1 MKKTSDICLILL
13 LIIFIVNQTSQ
24 KLLKDVVPE
33 NEFVLLNSREI
44 VQFQLNKTTNEVY
57 YSFQNNFDES
67 DIIINLKVGK
77 GFTTYCY
84 IYDSYDNIKI
94 NSRGEYINPT
104 KEVVLSDNYIILKSS
119 ELEIKKTKY
128 YFIIRDI
135 FNSYNKD
142 YLSIFNEQDEINLIK
157 EKFVIMEKFYSKN
170 KYYFSFSH
178 TKNEIVTL
186 DFSINDTDFY
196 QDVSIYKKPNKELIY
211 KGEKNKG
218 EIKLNEDRDI
228 EGDYIIEIESQE
240 KPYKDIKSS
249 IILHKDEVFV
259 KELKYGSPLSFA
271 YTGNKIF
278 NLYVDLNEYNL
289 NDENIITFKFGNQV
303 FDRNLISHCYAKVI
317 NFESYDDSK
326 FLSNMPA
333 KEEENEAVFSRLSGT
348 ANIYQLYFQNNK
360 QKEENKK
367 PFLLIHLSIQEEEHD
382 TDEYIS
388 PEEFSVYLSKKPIII
403 NLGEYKN
410 KKMILD
416 ENIKLE
422 NYVCQIYK
430 IILPEIEDD
439 SNKLSYIFY
448 TSINIE
454 VVYNY
459 SMLVNNH
466 LNDQAKMIHVLS
478 SDDNGYNY
486 TKYLYVKLFGF
497 SNEKVNFKIESTE
510 YLINYIFKDSRST
523 KTYNSKLTDC
533 SKPIYY
539 IGEYSLNVKKGY
551 LYQETFYGKIST
563 YYKSKINSDDDSI
576 LINEN
581 PKYLIEDNLI
591 TFESSLDIVEFK
603 CEYPGLFQI
612 HFIDDIDSDNRQI
625 NLLSKVY
632 TVLPRMTDFTISPII
647 NTPQEDIN
655 FEIYTPTGAEIKIND
670 GKTITNID
678 SNNKYYQMKYKNES
692 EVPYLFTVLSK
703 KDTVISISLTN
714 KNHFAIVDSEYSR
727 IGENYSQVVVKLLQK
742 ENCESINLQISKVYY
757 GYNYSFFKGNV
768 EYAGNLVQSESDYI
782 EIDRSYKINIIIP
795 NPYLGEKINDENIA
809 YYFMFYIEDY
819 EKIQKDVSLT
829 YNEIKEYE
837 IIYKEVPKVIF
848 KDNEKYQLPIFEE
861 NSTDINIVYQSCRNS
876 LKQINIYNYDDKIQT
891 ITNNKNES
899 IFQHDS
905 IKIYHELSNLTYR
918 LDINFNE
925 NQKDINPFLNGAVI
939 GITEESITDEDI
951 EKYLNL
957 TLNIS
962 QNGRRVEWEPLENI
976 SLYDIYVLIE
986 NNTYVPSLKNPCLLQ
1001 SIKNQ
1006 YPPHAES
1013 NKINNNEDNYIKYYS
1028 SNTNFITL
1036 NEKGRYYV
1044 TVSAN
1049 ISGQVPLIYIYDKVI
1064 FDSNIIPE
1072 DSEDSLDNG
1081 TKIFM
1086 GISIPLVFISV
1097 FIILIVLTKCNKTPI
1112 IDPESSKSSL
1122 IRDTTQSSV

>member
-1 MKKTSDICLILL
+1 MKRTYLIFFL
-13 LIIFIVNQTSQ
+13 LISIVSQTSQ
-24 KLLKDVVPE
+24 KGIRAVVPE
-33 NEFVLLNSREI
+33 DEFVLLKSREI
-44 VQFQLNKTTNEVY
+44 VQFQLNKTNNEIY
-57 YSFQNNFDES
+57 YSFQNNYAES
-67 DIIINLKVGK
+67 DILINLKVGK

-94 NSRGEYINPT
+94 NSKGEYINPT

-128 YFIIRDI
+128 YFIIKDI
-135 FNSYNKD
+135 FLSYNKD
-142 YLSIFNEQDEINLIK
+142 YISIFNEQDEINLIK

-186 DFSINDTDFY
+186 DLNINDIDFY
-196 QDVSIYKKPNKELIY
+196 QDVYIYKNPNKELIY

-218 EIKLNEDRDI
+218 EIKLNEDRDS

-240 KPYKDIKSS
+240 KPYIDIKSS

-271 YTGNKIF
+271 YSGNKLF
-278 NLYVDLNEYNL
+278 NLYVDLSEYNL
-289 NDENIITFKFGNQV
+289 NDENIISFKFGNQI
-303 FDRNLISHCYAKVI
+303 FDRNLVSHCYAKVL

-348 ANIYQLYFQNNK
+348 SNIYQLYFKNTK

-367 PFLLIHLSIQEEEHD
+367 PFLLIHLSIQKEEHD

-388 PEEFSVYLSKKPIII
+388 PEEFSVYLSKKPITI

-410 KKMILD
+410 KKMIID

-422 NYVCQIYK
+422 DYVCQIYK

-466 LNDQAKMIHVLS
+466 LKDQTKMIHVLS
-478 SDDNGYNY
+478 SEDNEYNF
-486 TKYLYVKLFGF
+486 TKILYVKLFGF

-510 YLINYIFKDSRST
+510 YLVNYIFKDSRST
-523 KTYNSKLTDC
+523 KTYNNKLTDC
-533 SKPIYY
+533 SKPFYY
-539 IGEYSLNVKKGY
+539 IGEYSLNAKMEY
-551 LYQETFYGKIST
+551 LYLETFYGKINT
-563 YYKSKINSDDDSI
+563 YYKNAISPDDSI

-591 TFESSLDIVEFK
+591 KFESSLDIVEFK
-603 CEYPGLFQI
+603 CQIPGLFQI

-632 TVLPRMTDFTISPII
+632 TFLPRMTDFTITPII
-647 NTPQEDIN
+647 NNPQEDVS
-655 FEIYTPTGAEIKIND
+655 FEIYTPTGAEIEIND
-670 GKTITNID
+670 GSKITYID
-678 SNNKYYQMKYKNES
+678 SNNKYYQVKYKNES
-692 EVPYLFTVLSK
+692 EVPYLFTVFSK

-714 KNHFAIVDSEYSR
+714 KNNFAIVDSDYSR
-727 IGENYSQVVVKLLQK
+727 IGQNYSQVIVKLLQK
-742 ENCESINLQISKVYY
+742 ENCENINLEINKVYY

-768 EYAGNLVQSESDYI
+768 EYAANLVESESDYI
-782 EIDRSYKINIIIP
+782 EIDRSYKIKMTVP
-795 NPYLGEKINDENIA
+795 NPYLGEEIYDENIA

-819 EKIQKDVSLT
+819 EKIQKEVFVT
-829 YNEIKEYE
+829 YNEIKENE
-837 IIYKEVPKVIF
+837 IINKDVPIIIF
-848 KDNEKYQLPIFEE
+848 KDNEKYQLPTFEE
-861 NSTDINIVYQSCRNS
+861 NMTDMNIIYQSCGNS
-876 LKQINIYNYDDKIQT
+876 LKQINIYNYEDQIKT
-891 ITNNKNES
+891 IINNENES
-899 IFQHDS
+899 IYQHDI
-905 IKIYHELSNLTYR
+905 IKIYHELPNLTYR
-918 LDINFNE
+918 IDINFDE
-925 NQKDINPFLNGAVI
+925 KKKDINPVLNGAVI
-939 GITEESITDEDI
+939 GITEENITDEDI
-951 EKYLNL
+951 EKYSNL

-962 QNGRRVEWEPLENI
+962 QNGRRVEWDPIENI
-976 SLYDIYVLIE
+976 SHYDVYVLNE
-986 NNTYVPSLKNPCLLQ
+986 NNTYVSSLKNPCLLQ
-1001 SIKNQ
+1001 SIKNHYP
-1006 YPPHAES
+1006 YPPH
-1013 NKINNNEDNYIKYYS
+1013 NVYDNEDYYEKYYS
-1028 SNTNFITL
+1028 SSTNYITL

-1064 FDSNIIPE
+1064 FDSSLIPE
-1072 DSEDSLDNG
+1072 DSEESLDDG
-1081 TKIFM
+1081 TKLFM
-1086 GISIPLVFISV
+1086 AISIPLVFISV
-1097 FIILIVLTKCNKTPI
+1097 FIILIALTKCNKLPI

-1122 IRDTTQSSV
+1122 ISDTSI

>member
-1 MKKTSDICLILL
+1 MKRKYLIFF
-13 LIIFIVNQTSQ
+13 LIISIVSQTSQ
-24 KLLKDVVPE
+24 KGIRAVVPE
-33 NEFVLLNSREI
+33 DEFVLLKSREI
-44 VQFQLNKTTNEVY
+44 VQFQLNKTNNEIY

-67 DIIINLKVGK
+67 DIVINLKVGK

-94 NSRGEYINPT
+94 NSKGEYVNPI
-104 KEVVLSDNYIILKSS
+104 KEVELSENYIILKSS

-128 YFIIRDI
+128 YFIIKDI
-135 FNSYNKD
+135 FNSFNKD
-142 YLSIFNEQDEINLIK
+142 YITIFNEQDEINLIK
-157 EKFVIMEKFYSKN
+157 EKFIIMEKFYSKN

-186 DFSINDTDFY
+186 DLNINDTDFY
-196 QDVSIYKKPNKELIY
+196 QDVYIYKNPNKELIY

-218 EIKLNEDRDI
+218 EIKLNEDRDS

-240 KPYKDIKSS
+240 KPYIDIKSS

-259 KELKYGSPLSFA
+259 KELKYGSPLTFA
-271 YTGNKIF
+271 YTGNKLF

-289 NDENIITFKFGNQV
+289 NDENIITFKFGNQI
-303 FDRNLISHCYAKVI
+303 FDRNLLSHCYAKVL

-333 KEEENEAVFSRLSGT
+333 KEEENEAVFSRLTGT
-348 ANIYQLYFQNNK
+348 SNIYQLYFKNTK

-367 PFLLIHLSIQEEEHD
+367 PFLLIHLSIQKEEHD
-382 TDEYIS
+382 TEEYIS
-388 PEEFSVYLSKKPIII
+388 PEEFSVYLSKKPITI

-410 KKMILD
+410 KKMIID

-422 NYVCQIYK
+422 DYVCQIYK

-439 SNKLSYIFY
+439 SNKLSYIFFS
-448 TSINIE
+448 SINIE

-459 SMLVNNH
+459 SMLVNDH
-466 LNDQAKMIHVLS
+466 LKDQTKMIHVLS
-478 SDDNGYNY
+478 SDESEYNF
-486 TKYLYVKLFGF
+486 TKILYVKLFGF

-510 YLINYIFKDSRST
+510 YLVNYIFKDSRST
-523 KTYNSKLTDC
+523 KTYNNKLTDC
-533 SKPIYY
+533 SKPFYY
-539 IGEYSLNVKKGY
+539 IGEYSLNAKMGY
-551 LYQETFYGKIST
+551 FYLETFYGKINT
-563 YYKSKINSDDDSI
+563 YYKKIISPGDSI

-591 TFESSLDIVEFK
+591 KFESSLDIVEFK
-603 CEYPGLFQI
+603 CEIPGLFQI
-612 HFIDDIDSDNRQI
+612 HFIDDTDSDNRQI

-632 TVLPRMTDFTISPII
+632 TFLPRMTDFSITPII
-647 NTPQEDIN
+647 NYPQEDVS
-655 FEIYTPTGAEIKIND
+655 FEIYTPTGAEIEIND
-670 GKTITNID
+670 GSKITYID
-678 SNNKYYQMKYKNES
+678 SNNKYYQVKYKNES
-692 EVPYLFTVLSK
+692 EVPYLFTVFSK

-714 KNHFAIVDSEYSR
+714 KNNFAIVDSDYSR
-727 IGENYSQVVVKLLQK
+727 IGENYSQVIVKLLQK
-742 ENCESINLQISKVYY
+742 ENCENINLEINKVYY

-768 EYAGNLVQSESDYI
+768 EYAANLVESESDYI
-782 EIDRSYKINIIIP
+782 EIDRSYKIKMIIP
-795 NPYLGEKINDENIA
+795 NPYLGEEIYDENIA

-819 EKIQKDVSLT
+819 EKIQKEVFVT

-837 IIYKEVPKVIF
+837 IINKDVPMIIF
-848 KDNEKYQLPIFEE
+848 KDNEKYQLPTFEG
-861 NSTDINIVYQSCRNS
+861 NMTDMNIVYQSCGNL
-876 LKQINIYNYDDKIQT
+876 LKQINIYNYEDQIKT
-891 ITNNKNES
+891 IINNENES
-899 IFQHDS
+899 IYQHDS

-918 LDINFNE
+918 LDINLDE
-925 NQKDINPFLNGAVI
+925 KQKDINPFLNGAVI
-939 GITEESITDEDI
+939 GITEENITDEDI
-951 EKYLNL
+951 EKYSNL

-962 QNGRRVEWEPLENI
+962 QNGRRVEWDPIENI
-976 SLYDIYVLIE
+976 SHYDVYVLNE
-986 NNTYVPSLKNPCLLQ
+986 NNTYVPFLKNPCLLQ
-1001 SIKNQ
+1001 SIKNH
-1006 YPPHAES
+1006 YPPH
-1013 NKINNNEDNYIKYYS
+1013 KVYDNEDYYEKYYS
-1028 SNTNFITL
+1028 SSTNYITL

-1064 FDSNIIPE
+1064 FDSSLIPE
-1072 DSEDSLDNG
+1072 DSEESLDNG

-1097 FIILIVLTKCNKTPI
+1097 FIILIALTKCNKNPI

-1122 IRDTTQSSV
+1122 VRDTEQSSV

>member
-1 MKKTSDICLILL
+1 MKRKYLIFF
-13 LIIFIVNQTSQ
+13 LIISIVSQTSQ
-24 KLLKDVVPE
+24 KGIRAVVPE
-33 NEFVLLNSREI
+33 DEFVLLKSREI
-44 VQFQLNKTTNEVY
+44 VQFQLNKTNNEIY

-67 DIIINLKVGK
+67 DIVISLKVGK

-94 NSRGEYINPT
+94 NSKGEYVNPI
-104 KEVVLSDNYIILKSS
+104 KEVELSENYIILKSS

-128 YFIIRDI
+128 YFIIKDI
-135 FNSYNKD
+135 FNSFNKD
-142 YLSIFNEQDEINLIK
+142 YITIFNEQDEINLIK
-157 EKFVIMEKFYSKN
+157 EKFIIMEKFYSKN

-186 DFSINDTDFY
+186 DLNINDTDFY
-196 QDVSIYKKPNKELIY
+196 QDVYIYKNPNKELIY

-218 EIKLNEDRDI
+218 EIKLNEDRDS

-240 KPYKDIKSS
+240 KPYIDIKSS

-259 KELKYGSPLSFA
+259 KELKYGSPLTFA
-271 YTGNKIF
+271 YTGNKLF

-289 NDENIITFKFGNQV
+289 NDENIITFKFGNQI
-303 FDRNLISHCYAKVI
+303 FDRNLLSHCYAKVL

-333 KEEENEAVFSRLSGT
+333 KEEENEAVFSRLSGSS
-348 ANIYQLYFQNNK
+348 NIYQLYFKNTK

-367 PFLLIHLSIQEEEHD
+367 PFLLIHLSIQKEEHD

-388 PEEFSVYLSKKPIII
+388 PEEFSIYLSKKPITI

-410 KKMILD
+410 KKMIID

-422 NYVCQIYK
+422 DYICQIYK

-439 SNKLSYIFY
+439 SNKLSYIFFS
-448 TSINIE
+448 SINIE

-459 SMLVNNH
+459 SMLVNDH
-466 LNDQAKMIHVLS
+466 LKDQTKMIHVLS
-478 SDDNGYNY
+478 SDESEYNF
-486 TKYLYVKLFGF
+486 TKILYVKLFGF

-510 YLINYIFKDSRST
+510 YLVNYIFKDSRST
-523 KTYNSKLTDC
+523 KTYNNKLTDC
-533 SKPIYY
+533 SKPFYY
-539 IGEYSLNVKKGY
+539 IGEYSLNAKMGY
-551 LYQETFYGKIST
+551 FYLETFYGKINT
-563 YYKSKINSDDDSI
+563 YYKKIISPGDSI

-591 TFESSLDIVEFK
+591 KFESSLDIVEFK
-603 CEYPGLFQI
+603 CEIPGLFQI
-612 HFIDDIDSDNRQI
+612 HFIDDTDSDNRQI

-632 TVLPRMTDFTISPII
+632 TFLPRMTDFTITPII
-647 NTPQEDIN
+647 NYPQEDVS
-655 FEIYTPTGAEIKIND
+655 FEIYTPTGAEIEIND
-670 GKTITNID
+670 GSKITYID
-678 SNNKYYQMKYKNES
+678 SNNKYYQVKYKNES
-692 EVPYLFTVLSK
+692 EVPYLFTVFSK

-714 KNHFAIVDSEYSR
+714 KNNFAIVDSDYSR
-727 IGENYSQVVVKLLQK
+727 IGENYSQVIVKLLQK
-742 ENCESINLQISKVYY
+742 ENCENINLEINKVYY

-768 EYAGNLVQSESDYI
+768 EYAANLVESESDYI
-782 EIDRSYKINIIIP
+782 EIDRSYKIKMIIP
-795 NPYLGEKINDENIA
+795 NPYLREEIYDENIA

-819 EKIQKDVSLT
+819 EKIQKEVFVT

-837 IIYKEVPKVIF
+837 IINKDVPMIIF
-848 KDNEKYQLPIFEE
+848 KDNEKYQLPKFEG
-861 NSTDINIVYQSCRNS
+861 NMTDMNIIYQSCGNL
-876 LKQINIYNYDDKIQT
+876 LKQINIYNYEDQIKT
-891 ITNNKNES
+891 IINNENES
-899 IFQHDS
+899 IYQHDS

-918 LDINFNE
+918 LDINLDE
-925 NQKDINPFLNGAVI
+925 KQKDINPFLNGAVI
-939 GITEESITDEDI
+939 GITEENITDEDI
-951 EKYLNL
+951 EKYSNL

-962 QNGRRVEWEPLENI
+962 QNGRRVEWDPIENI
-976 SLYDIYVLIE
+976 SHYDVYVLNE
-986 NNTYVPSLKNPCLLQ
+986 NNTYVPFLKNPCLLQ
-1001 SIKNQ
+1001 SIKNH
-1006 YPPHAES
+1006 YPPH
-1013 NKINNNEDNYIKYYS
+1013 KVYDNEDYYEKYYS
-1028 SNTNFITL
+1028 SSTNYITL

-1064 FDSNIIPE
+1064 FDSSLIPE
-1072 DSEDSLDNG
+1072 DSEESLDNG

-1097 FIILIVLTKCNKTPI
+1097 FIILIALTKCNKNPI

-1122 IRDTTQSSV
+1122 VRDTEQSSV

>member
-1 MKKTSDICLILL
+1 MKRTYLIFF
-13 LIIFIVNQTSQ
+13 LIISIVSQTSQ
-24 KLLKDVVPE
+24 KGIRAVVPE
-33 NEFVLLNSREI
+33 DEFVLLKSREI
-44 VQFQLNKTTNEVY
+44 VQFQLNKTNNEIY

-67 DIIINLKVGK
+67 DIVISLKVGK

-94 NSRGEYINPT
+94 NSKGEYVNPI
-104 KEVVLSDNYIILKSS
+104 KEVELSENYIILKSS

-128 YFIIRDI
+128 YFIIKDI

-142 YLSIFNEQDEINLIK
+142 YISIFNEQDEINLVK

-186 DFSINDTDFY
+186 DLNINDTDFY
-196 QDVSIYKKPNKELIY
+196 QDVYIYKSPNKELIY

-218 EIKLNEDRDI
+218 EIKLNEDRDS

-240 KPYKDIKSS
+240 KPYIDIKSS

-259 KELKYGSPLSFA
+259 KELKYGSPLTFA
-271 YTGNKIF
+271 YTGNKLF

-289 NDENIITFKFGNQV
+289 NDENIITFKFGNQI
-303 FDRNLISHCYAKVI
+303 FDRNLLSHCYAKVL

-333 KEEENEAVFSRLSGT
+333 KEEENEAVFSRLSGSS
-348 ANIYQLYFQNNK
+348 NIYQLYFKNTK

-367 PFLLIHLSIQEEEHD
+367 PFLLIHLSIQKEEHD

-388 PEEFSVYLSKKPIII
+388 PEEFSIYLSKKPITI

-410 KKMILD
+410 KKMIID

-422 NYVCQIYK
+422 DYICQIYK

-439 SNKLSYIFY
+439 SNKLSYIFFS
-448 TSINIE
+448 SINIE

-459 SMLVNNH
+459 SMLVNDH
-466 LNDQAKMIHVLS
+466 LKDQTKMIHVLS
-478 SDDNGYNY
+478 SDESEYNF
-486 TKYLYVKLFGF
+486 TKILYVKLFGF

-510 YLINYIFKDSRST
+510 YLVNYIFKDSRST
-523 KTYNSKLTDC
+523 KTYNNKLTDC
-533 SKPIYY
+533 SKPFYY
-539 IGEYSLNVKKGY
+539 IGEYSLNAKMGY
-551 LYQETFYGKIST
+551 FYLETFYGKINT
-563 YYKSKINSDDDSI
+563 YYKIIISPGDSI

-591 TFESSLDIVEFK
+591 KFESSLDIVEFK
-603 CEYPGLFQI
+603 CEIPGLFQI
-612 HFIDDIDSDNRQI
+612 HFIDDTDSDNRQI

-632 TVLPRMTDFTISPII
+632 TFLPRMTDFTITPII
-647 NTPQEDIN
+647 NYPQEDVS
-655 FEIYTPTGAEIKIND
+655 FEIYTPTGAEIEIND
-670 GKTITNID
+670 GSKITYID
-678 SNNKYYQMKYKNES
+678 SNNKYYQVKYKNES
-692 EVPYLFTVLSK
+692 EVPYLFTVFSK

-714 KNHFAIVDSEYSR
+714 KNNFAIVDSDYSR
-727 IGENYSQVVVKLLQK
+727 IGENYSQVIVKLLQK
-742 ENCESINLQISKVYY
+742 ENCENINLEINKVYY

-768 EYAGNLVQSESDYI
+768 EYAANLVESESDYI
-782 EIDRSYKINIIIP
+782 EIDRSYKIKMIIP
-795 NPYLGEKINDENIA
+795 NPYLREEIYDENIA

-819 EKIQKDVSLT
+819 EKIQKEVFVT

-837 IIYKEVPKVIF
+837 IINKDVPMIIF
-848 KDNEKYQLPIFEE
+848 KDNEKYQLPKFEG
-861 NSTDINIVYQSCRNS
+861 NMTDMNIIYQSCGNL
-876 LKQINIYNYDDKIQT
+876 LKQINIYNYEDQIKT
-891 ITNNKNES
+891 IINNENES
-899 IFQHDS
+899 IYQHDS

-918 LDINFNE
+918 LDINLDE
-925 NQKDINPFLNGAVI
+925 KQKDINPFLNGAVI
-939 GITEESITDEDI
+939 GITEENITDEDI
-951 EKYLNL
+951 EKYSNL

-962 QNGRRVEWEPLENI
+962 QNGRRVEWDPIENI
-976 SLYDIYVLIE
+976 SHYDVYVLNE
-986 NNTYVPSLKNPCLLQ
+986 NNTYVPFLKNPCLLQ
-1001 SIKNQ
+1001 SIKNH
-1006 YPPHAES
+1006 YPPH
-1013 NKINNNEDNYIKYYS
+1013 KVYDNEDYYEKYYS
-1028 SNTNFITL
+1028 SSTNYITL

-1064 FDSNIIPE
+1064 FDSSLIPE
-1072 DSEDSLDNG
+1072 DSEESLDNG

-1097 FIILIVLTKCNKTPI
+1097 FIILIALTKCNKNPI

-1122 IRDTTQSSV
+1122 VRDTEQSSV

>member
-1 MKKTSDICLILL
+1 MKRTYLIFF
-13 LIIFIVNQTSQ
+13 LIISIVSQTSQ
-24 KLLKDVVPE
+24 KGIRAVVPE
-33 NEFVLLNSREI
+33 DEFVLLKSREI
-44 VQFQLNKTTNEVY
+44 IQFQLNKTNNEIY
-57 YSFQNNFDES
+57 YSFQNNFAES
-67 DIIINLKVGK
+67 DIVINLKVGK

-94 NSRGEYINPT
+94 NSKGEYINPT

-128 YFIIRDI
+128 YFIIKDI

-142 YLSIFNEQDEINLIK
+142 YISIFNEQDEINLVK

-186 DFSINDTDFY
+186 DLNINNTDFY
-196 QDVSIYKKPNKELIY
+196 QDVYIYKSPNKELIY

-218 EIKLNEDRDI
+218 EIKLNEDRDS

-240 KPYKDIKSS
+240 NPYIDIKSS

-271 YTGNKIF
+271 YTGNKLF

-289 NDENIITFKFGNQV
+289 NDENIITFKFGNQI
-303 FDRNLISHCYAKVI
+303 FDRNLLSHCYAKVL
-317 NFESYDDSK
+317 NFESFDDSK

-333 KEEENEAVFSRLSGT
+333 KEEENEAVFSRLSGSS
-348 ANIYQLYFQNNK
+348 NIYQLYFKNTK

-367 PFLLIHLSIQEEEHD
+367 SFLLIHLSIQKEEHD

-388 PEEFSVYLSKKPIII
+388 PEEFSVYLSKKPITI

-410 KKMILD
+410 KKMIID
-416 ENIKLE
+416 EYIKLE
-422 NYVCQIYK
+422 DYVCQIYK

-454 VVYNY
+454 VVYNH

-466 LNDQAKMIHVLS
+466 LKDQTKMIHVLS
-478 SDDNGYNY
+478 SDDNEYNF
-486 TKYLYVKLFGF
+486 TKILYVKLFGF

-510 YLINYIFKDSRST
+510 YLVNYIFKDSRST
-523 KTYNSKLTDC
+523 KTYNNKLTDC
-533 SKPIYY
+533 SKPFYY
-539 IGEYSLNVKKGY
+539 IGEYSLNAKMGY
-551 LYQETFYGKIST
+551 LYLETFYGKINT
-563 YYKSKINSDDDSI
+563 YYKIIISPGDSI

-591 TFESSLDIVEFK
+591 KFESSLDIVEFK
-603 CEYPGLFQI
+603 CEIPGLFQI
-612 HFIDDIDSDNRQI
+612 HFIDDTDSDNRQI

-632 TVLPRMTDFTISPII
+632 TFLPRMTDFTITPII
-647 NTPQEDIN
+647 NNPQEDVS
-655 FEIYTPTGAEIKIND
+655 FEIYTPTGAEIEIND
-670 GKTITNID
+670 GSKITYID
-678 SNNKYYQMKYKNES
+678 SNNKYYQVKYKNES
-692 EVPYLFTVLSK
+692 EVPYLFTVFSK

-714 KNHFAIVDSEYSR
+714 KNNFAIVDSDYSR
-727 IGENYSQVVVKLLQK
+727 IGENYSQVIVKLLQK
-742 ENCESINLQISKVYY
+742 ENCENINLEINKVYY

-768 EYAGNLVQSESDYI
+768 EYAANLVESESDYI
-782 EIDRSYKINIIIP
+782 EIDRSYKIKMIIP
-795 NPYLGEKINDENIA
+795 NPYLREEIYDENIA

-819 EKIQKDVSLT
+819 EKIQKEVFVT

-837 IIYKEVPKVIF
+837 IINKDVPMIIF
-848 KDNEKYQLPIFEE
+848 KDNEKYQLPKFEG
-861 NSTDINIVYQSCRNS
+861 NMTDMNIIYQSCGNL
-876 LKQINIYNYDDKIQT
+876 LKQINIYNYEDQIKT
-891 ITNNKNES
+891 IINNENES
-899 IFQHDS
+899 IYQHDS

-918 LDINFNE
+918 LDINLDE
-925 NQKDINPFLNGAVI
+925 KQKDINPFLNGAVI
-939 GITEESITDEDI
+939 GITEENITDEDI
-951 EKYLNL
+951 EKYSNL

-962 QNGRRVEWEPLENI
+962 QNGRRVEWDPIENI
-976 SLYDIYVLIE
+976 SHYDVYVLNE
-986 NNTYVPSLKNPCLLQ
+986 NNTYVPFLKNPCLLQ
-1001 SIKNQ
+1001 SIKNH
-1006 YPPHAES
+1006 YPPH
-1013 NKINNNEDNYIKYYS
+1013 KVYDNEDYYEKYYS
-1028 SNTNFITL
+1028 SSTNYITL

-1064 FDSNIIPE
+1064 FDSSLIPE
-1072 DSEDSLDNG
+1072 DSEESLDNG

-1097 FIILIVLTKCNKTPI
+1097 FIILIALTKCNKNPI

-1122 IRDTTQSSV
+1122 VRDTEQSSV

>member
-1 MKKTSDICLILL
+1 MIKIQDICLKLL
-13 LIIFIVNQTSQ
+13 LIIYIVNQTSQ
-24 KLLKDVVPE
+24 KRLKALVPE
-33 NEFVLLNSREI
+33 DEFVLLKSREI
-44 VQFQLNKTTNEVY
+44 VQFQLNKTNNEFY
-57 YSFQNNFDES
+57 YSFQNNFDQS

-84 IYDSYDNIKI
+84 IYDSYDNIKT
-94 NSRGEYINPT
+94 NSKGEYINPT

-128 YFIIRDI
+128 YFIIKDI

-142 YLSIFNEQDEINLIK
+142 YISIFNEQDEINLIK
-157 EKFVIMEKFYSKN
+157 EEFVIMEKFYSKN

-178 TKNEIVTL
+178 TKDEIVTL
-186 DFSINDTDFY
+186 DFTINDTKFY
-196 QDVSIYKKPNKELIY
+196 QDVSIYRNPDKELIY

-218 EIKLNEDRDI
+218 EIKLNEDRNI
-228 EGDYIIEIESQE
+228 EGDYLIEIESQE
-240 KPYKDIKSS
+240 QPYTDIKSS
-249 IILHKDEVFV
+249 IILHKDPVFV

-271 YTGNKIF
+271 YNGNKIF
-278 NLYVDLNEYNL
+278 NFYVDLNEYNL
-289 NDENIITFKFGNQV
+289 EDENIITFKFGNQV
-303 FDRNLISHCYAKVI
+303 FDRNLLSHCYAKVL

-333 KEEENEAVFSRLSGT
+333 KEEENEAVLSRLSGT
-348 ANIYQLYFQNNK
+348 TNIYHLYFKNTK

-367 PFLLIHLSIQEEEHD
+367 PFLLIHLSIKKDEHD

-388 PEEFSVYLSKKPIII
+388 PDEFSVYLSKKPITI

-410 KKMILD
+410 KNLILN
-416 ENIKLE
+416 EEIKLE

-430 IILPEIEDD
+430 IILPKIIDD

-466 LNDQAKMIHVLS
+466 LNDRPKMVHVLS
-478 SDDNGYNY
+478 SDDNEYNF

-510 YLINYIFKDSRST
+510 YLINYVFKDSRNI

-533 SKPIYY
+533 SKPFYY
-539 IGEYSLNVKKGY
+539 IGEYSLNAKIGY
-551 LYQETFYGKIST
+551 LYLETFSGKINT
-563 YYKSKINSDDDSI
+563 YYKNKVNSNDDSI

-591 TFESSLDIVEFK
+591 IFDSSLDIVEFK

-612 HFIDDIDSDNRQI
+612 HFIDDVDSGNRQI

-632 TVLPRMTDFTISPII
+632 TFLPRMTDFTITPII
-647 NTPQEDIN
+647 NNPQEDIN
-655 FEIYTPTGAEIKIND
+655 FEIFTPNGAEIKIND
-670 GKTITNID
+670 GQKITYID
-678 SNNKYYQMKYKNES
+678 STNKYYQMKYKNES
-692 EVPYLFTVLSK
+692 EVPNLFTVLSK
-703 KDTVISISLTN
+703 KDTVVSISLTN
-714 KNHFAIVDSEYSR
+714 KNNFAIVDNEYSR
-727 IGENYSQVVVKLLQK
+727 IGENYSQVIVKLLQK
-742 ENCESINLQISKVYY
+742 ENCENINLQIGKVYY

-795 NPYLGEKINDENIA
+795 NPYLGEEINDENIA
-809 YYFMFYIEDY
+809 YYFMFYIEDQ
-819 EKIQKDVSLT
+819 EKIQKDVILT
-829 YNEIKEYE
+829 YNGIKEYE
-837 IIYKEVPKVIF
+837 IINKEVPKIIF
-848 KDNEKYQLPIFEE
+848 KDNTKYQLPIFEVNNTE
-861 NSTDINIVYQSCRNS
+861 INIVYQSCGNS
-876 LKQINIYNYDDKIQT
+876 LKQINIYNYEDQIQT
-891 ITNNKNES
+891 IRNNKNES
-899 IFQHDS
+899 IYQHDL

-925 NQKDINPFLNGAVI
+925 NQKDINPLLNGAVI
-939 GITEESITDEDI
+939 GITNQSITDEDI
-951 EKYLNL
+951 EKYSNL
-957 TLNIS
+957 TLNVS
-962 QNGRRVEWEPLENI
+962 QNGKKVEWEPIENI
-976 SLYDIYVLIE
+976 SQYDVYVLNE
-986 NNTYVPSLKNPCLLQ
+986 NNTNIPSLKNPCFLQ

-1006 YPPHAES
+1006 YPPHAKS
-1013 NKINNNEDNYIKYYS
+1013 NKVNDNEDNYVKYYS

-1064 FDSNIIPE
+1064 FDSSIIPK
-1072 DSEDSLDNG
+1072 DSEESLDNE

-1086 GISIPLVFISV
+1086 AISIPLVFIFV
-1097 FIILIVLTKCNKTPI
+1097 LIILIALTKCNKAPIMNPETP
-1112 IDPESSKSSL
+1112 KSSL
-1122 IRDTTQSSV
+1122 IRDTTQTSV

>member
-1 MKKTSDICLILL
+1 MIKIQDIYFILL
-13 LIIFIVNQTSQ
+13 LIINIVNQASQ
-24 KLLKDVVPE
+24 KRIKDVAPE
-33 NEFVLLNSREI
+33 DEFVLLKSREMA
-44 VQFQLNKTTNEVY
+44 QLQLNKTNNELY
-57 YSFQNNFDES
+57 YSFENNFEES

-94 NSRGEYINPT
+94 NSKGEYINPT
-104 KEVVLSDNYIILKSS
+104 KEVILSDNYIILKSS

-128 YFIIRDI
+128 YFIIKDI

-142 YLSIFNEQDEINLIK
+142 YISIFNEQDEINLIK
-157 EKFVIMEKFYSKN
+157 EEFVIMEKFYSKK

-178 TKNEIVTL
+178 AKDEIVTL
-186 DFSINDTDFY
+186 DFNINDTDFY
-196 QDVSIYKKPNKELIY
+196 QDVSIYNKSNKELIY

-218 EIKLNEDRDI
+218 EIKLNEDRNR

-240 KPYKDIKSS
+240 QAYIDIKSS
-249 IILHKDEVFV
+249 IILHIDEVFV
-259 KELKYGSPLSFA
+259 KELKDGSPLSFA
-271 YTGNKIF
+271 YNGNKIF
-278 NLYVDLNEYNL
+278 NFYVDLDEYNL
-289 NDENIITFKFGNQV
+289 EDENIITFKFGNQV
-303 FDRNLISHCYAKVI
+303 FDRNLLSHCYAKVI

-333 KEEENEAVFSRLSGT
+333 KEEENEAVLSRLSGT
-348 ANIYQLYFQNNK
+348 TNIYHLYFQYNK

-367 PFLLIHLSIQEEEHD
+367 PFLLIHLSIQKEEHD
-382 TDEYIS
+382 IDEYIS
-388 PEEFSVYLSKKPIII
+388 PDEFSVYLSKKPITI
-403 NLGEYKN
+403 NLEEYKN
-410 KKMILD
+410 RNMILN

-422 NYVCQIYK
+422 NYVPQIYK
-430 IILPEIEDD
+430 IILPKIEDD

-466 LNDQAKMIHVLS
+466 LYERPKMVHVLS
-478 SDDNGYNY
+478 SDDNEYNF

-510 YLINYIFKDSRST
+510 YLINYVFKDSRST

-533 SKPIYY
+533 SKPFYY
-539 IGEYSLNVKKGY
+539 IGEYSLNAKMGY
-551 LYQETFYGKIST
+551 LYLETFYGKIDT
-563 YYKSKINSDDDSI
+563 YYKDKINSNDDSI

-591 TFESSLDIVEFK
+591 IFESSLDIVEFK

-612 HFIDDIDSDNRQI
+612 HFIDNIDSDNRQI

-632 TVLPRMTDFTISPII
+632 TFLPRMTDFTISPVI

-670 GKTITNID
+670 GQKITYID
-678 SNNKYYQMKYKNES
+678 SNNKYYQIQYKNDT
-692 EVPYLFTVLSK
+692 EVPFLFTVLSK
-703 KDTVISISLTN
+703 KDTVISISLTQ
-714 KNHFAIVDSEYSR
+714 KNNFAIVDSDYSR
-727 IGENYSQVVVKLLQK
+727 IGENYSQVIVKLLQK
-742 ENCESINLQISKVYY
+742 ENCEYINLEINKVYY

-768 EYAGNLVQSESDYI
+768 EYAANLVESENDYI
-782 EIDRSYKINIIIP
+782 EIDRSYKIKIIIP
-795 NPYLGEKINDENIA
+795 NPYLGKEINDENIA
-809 YYFMFYIEDY
+809 YYFMFYIEDH

-829 YNEIKEYE
+829 YNEIKQYE
-837 IIYKEVPKVIF
+837 IINKEVPQIIF
-848 KDNEKYQLPIFEE
+848 KDNEKYQLPLFEE
-861 NSTDINIVYQSCRNS
+861 NITDINIVYQSCGNS
-876 LKQINIYNYDDKIQT
+876 LKQINIYNYDEQIKAI
-891 ITNNKNES
+891 INKQNES
-899 IFQHDS
+899 IYQHDS
-905 IKIYHELSNLTYR
+905 IKIYHELSNITYR

-925 NQKDINPFLNGAVI
+925 SQKDTNPFLNGAVI
-939 GITEESITDEDI
+939 GITEQAITDDDLK
-951 EKYLNL
+951 KYSNL
-957 TLNIS
+957 TLNIT
-962 QNGRRVEWEPLENI
+962 QNGKRVEWEPIENI
-976 SLYDIYVLIE
+976 SQYDVYVLNENNIYVL
-986 NNTYVPSLKNPCLLQ
+986 SLKNPCLLQ
-1001 SIKNQ
+1001 SIKNLN
-1006 YPPHAES
+1006 PPHVKS
-1013 NKINNNEDNYIKYYS
+1013 NKANDNEDNYIKYYS

-1049 ISGQVPLIYIYDKVI
+1049 ISGQVPLIYIYDKTI
-1064 FDSNIIPE
+1064 FDSSIIPE
-1072 DSEDSLDNG
+1072 DSDDFLDNE

-1086 GISIPLVFISV
+1086 AISIPLVFIFV
-1097 FIILIVLTKCNKTPI
+1097 LIILIVLTKCNNIPI

-1122 IRDTTQSSV
+1122 IRDTTQTSD